1 MVPVSIVII
10 TKNEA
15 EVIACCIEKSIQIT
29 DDVVIIDSGSTDETL
44 AIANAW
50 GCRTFIK
57 PWDGYGASK
66 NKGIEAAKYNWI
78 LSIDADEVPDDEL
91 IKSLRRLD
99 FSDPAVVYDIKFS
112 SYFGKKAM
120 RFGSWGRDHHI
131 RLFNRKLVRWS
142 ETLVHETLLFGKN
155 IRVEKLKGRLHHYS
169 VKDAEEYERKSS
181 YYAEMCARKYFSAG
195 KKAGVVKLYLSP
207 LFGFIKNYIF
217 NLGFLDGREGWAI
230 AKITLTNTR
239 RKYLYLSMMKK
250 NPPAKPV
257 VEDMPVKDSFV
268 VEY

>member
-15 EVIACCIEKSIQIT
+15 EVIASCVEKSIQIT

-44 AIANAW
+44 AIAGKY
-50 GCRTFIK
+50 GCRTFTM
-57 PWDGYGASK
+57 PWAGYGANK
-66 NKGIEAAKYNWI
+66 NKGIEVAKYNWI

-91 IKSLRRLD
+91 IKTLRHLD
-99 FSDPAVVYDIKFS
+99 YSDISVVYDIKFS
-112 SYFGKKAM
+112 SYFGKKPV

-142 ETLVHETLLFGKN
+142 DTLVHETLLFPQN
-155 IRVEKLKGRLHHYS
+155 IKVEKLKGRLHHYS
-169 VKDAEEYERKSS
+169 AKDVEEYERKSS
-181 YYAEMCARKYFSAG
+181 YYAEMCARKYFAAG

-230 AKITLTNTR
+230 AKITLNNTR
-239 RKYLYLSMMKK
+239 RKYLILNRMEK
-250 NPPAKPV
+250 NPPARPV